1 MTWTTVRPMTA
12 GYFWYRE
19 AADVPPRVVQVFGI
33 DRRGRLDVAEFGD
46 VLIAPLARYLG
57 EWAGPI
63 LVPQ

>member
-12 GYFWYRE
+12 GYFWFRE
-19 AADVPPRVVQVFGI
+19 AADVPPRVVQVFDVGRP
-33 DRRGRLDVAEFGD
+33 RRLVAAEVGD
-46 VLIAPLARYLG
+46 VLIAPLARYSG